1 MDKEILRLK
10 QNLTKAETTSVTQ
23 DIQKYKQLMMNP
35 DKLSPEDLTKQVA
48 DEFDPEW
55 LPHLVGISDVINFL
69 QAEDEQ
75 SKFLFNSVKNVTKQL
90 QQSRA
95 GEDGQTKLKFS
106 NGFKNL
112 VSKVIRQT
120 LTVLAFKL
128 ETYLQGS
135 TNHQIK
141 LDDIKKVV
149 SLWIS
154 FDDVNELKT
163 QLNAFN
169 DSVAARLVEIQS
181 AKQGKKLS
189 SSTTSSA

>member
-1 MDKEILRLK
+1 
-10 QNLTKAETTSVTQ
+10 
-23 DIQKYKQLMMNP
+23 MMNTE
-35 DKLSPEDLTKQVA
+35 KVSAEDLAKQVA

-95 GEDGQTKLKFS
+95 TEDPQSKLKFS

-149 SLWIS
+149 SLWIT
-154 FDDVNELKT
+154 FDDVTELKA

-169 DSVAARLVEIQS
+169 DSVTTRLVEIQA
-181 AKQGKKLS
+181 AKQDKKAS
-189 SSTTSSA
+189 TSTTSSA